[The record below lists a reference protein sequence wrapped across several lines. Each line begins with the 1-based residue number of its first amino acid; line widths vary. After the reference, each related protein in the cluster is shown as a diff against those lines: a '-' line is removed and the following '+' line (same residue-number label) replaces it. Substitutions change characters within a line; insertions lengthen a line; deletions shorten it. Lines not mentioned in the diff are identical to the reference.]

1 MAAHTPWSS
10 SPAPRQAGVRPTL
23 TANLKKAFGANPG
36 NNSGG
41 SNGAVSGVPVPPAA
55 EARDATS
62 DSAAPP
68 PLDPAIKQVLEAWAG
83 FASVQKRTIEVLR
96 SEITRSSDL
105 VENSTLD
112 LSSRFRDLAEAAR
125 QQSERVNAII
135 DLAQSVDI
143 DGEKVPMETVVTTMQ
158 ELIND
163 MVNNIVAL
171 SKKAM
176 SMVYLLDDVQK
187 DVTELEKSI
196 ADIDTVNRQ
205 TNFLALNATIEA
217 KRAGDAGRTFE
228 VVANEVRHLSQT
240 TSALA
245 ERMRG
250 KITAVV
256 RGVRDGHE
264 ILRLIA
270 DTDMSPQMLAKER
283 VDKTME
289 SLVQQTYH
297 FHAVLTDTADS
308 SSDISR
314 TISRTV
320 TGMQFQDLTKQQ
332 LEHVNDSLT
341 VMAAGLDDLTQRTE
355 AASAVPLTPEFPQRW
370 LDHLLER
377 FTLGEIR
384 ERFVRRVL
392 LEGTAL
398 DTAGVMEPAPQ
409 HADTD
414 GGDIELF

>member
-1 MAAHTPWSS
+1 MAAATSRSS
-10 SPAPRQAGVRPTL
+10 SLGSHPTGGRAAAQPTGSALAPGHRSDERAASRLG
-23 TANLKKAFGANPG
+23 G
-36 NNSGG
+36 NG
-41 SNGAVSGVPVPPAA
+41 
-55 EARDATS
+55 
-62 DSAAPP
+62 SAAPAQTAATAETAAP
-68 PLDPAIKQVLEAWAG
+68 ATPALAPAIQEVLEAWTG
-83 FASVQKRTIEVLR
+83 FAHVQMRTIEVLR

-112 LSSRFRDLAEAAR
+112 LSTRFRDLAEAAR
-125 QQSERVNAII
+125 QQSDRVNAIVG
-135 DLAQSVDI
+135 LAQSVDI
-143 DGEKVPMETVVTTMQ
+143 DGDKVPMETVVNTMQ
-158 ELIND
+158 ELITD

-187 DVTELEKSI
+187 DVSELERSI
-196 ADIDTVNRQ
+196 GDIDSVNRQ

-228 VVANEVRHLSQT
+228 VVANEVRHLSKST
-240 TSALA
+240 TALA
-245 ERMRG
+245 DRMRS

-256 RGVRDGHE
+256 KGVRDGHE
-264 ILRLIA
+264 ILRMIA

-283 VDKTME
+283 VDKTMD
-289 SLVQQTYH
+289 SLVRQTQH
-297 FHAVLTDTADS
+297 FHAVLTDTAES
-308 SSDISR
+308 SDDISR

-332 LEHVNDSLT
+332 LEHVNDSLS
-341 VMAAGLDDLTQRTE
+341 VMAAGLADLNQRTE
-355 AASAVPLTPEFPQRW
+355 AASPVPLTAEFPQRW
-370 LDHLLER
+370 LDQLLDR

-398 DTAGVMEPAPQ
+398 DAAGILEPTPAK
-409 HADTD
+409 ADLE
-414 GGDIELF
+414 GDIELF